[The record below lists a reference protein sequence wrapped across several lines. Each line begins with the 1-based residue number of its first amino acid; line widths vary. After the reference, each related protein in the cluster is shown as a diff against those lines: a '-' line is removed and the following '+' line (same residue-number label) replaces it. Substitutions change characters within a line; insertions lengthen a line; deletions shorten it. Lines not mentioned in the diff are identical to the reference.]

1 MAKMLSKGILNSLA
15 NAILSDGLAEL
26 GLGGG
31 VDNHRGWFVRNW
43 DLKDQCSKAFWNR
56 DYSQVEFN
64 DVGIGRNRKLL
75 SLGQLYPE
83 FGFAS
88 PRSKTMYR
96 NPTVI
101 FKKPEYNPVPVSLL
115 PSDDASRFLK
125 IKNFGEP
132 KFTRRVYSC
141 NTRRKSS
148 RIK

>member
-1 MAKMLSKGILNSLA
+1 MAKMLTKGILNSLA

-64 DVGIGRNRKLL
+64 DVGIVRNRKLL

-83 FGFAS
+83 IGFAS
-88 PRSKTMYR
+88 PRSENNAQESNCDLQKT
-96 NPTVI
+96 
-101 FKKPEYNPVPVSLL
+101 
-115 PSDDASRFLK
+115 
-125 IKNFGEP
+125 
-132 KFTRRVYSC
+132 
-141 NTRRKSS
+141 
-148 RIK
+148 